1 MKYQKLNNKFS
12 TGPQIIVINGK
23 NDIPY
28 IEVKTRDAY
37 ALISLY
43 GGQLLSYKFNG
54 CDDLLF
60 LSEIANYS
68 EGKAIKGG
76 IPVCW
81 PWFGADPENKG
92 RQSHGFARNKMW
104 ELRSTENISDTKCK
118 VTMGLKENNETLKL
132 WPHSFD
138 LEIEMAFGDSMD
150 VLLRTTNTG
159 DESFEITQALH
170 TYFSVGD
177 ISKVSLQGLD
187 KKNYLDKAKINTGE
201 EQKYQ
206 SGDVEFAQEV
216 DSIYQDVPKDLRLLD
231 LHKQREIKIS
241 SFGNKTA
248 VVWNPAAKLSQQMSD
263 IYDDDYKKFVCV
275 ETANAADNV
284 IEVKP
289 GESFELSVSYKVSGL

>member
-1 MKYQKLNNKFS
+1 MNYQQLNNKFS
-12 TGPQIIVINGK
+12 KAPQIIVIKGK

-28 IEVKTRDAY
+28 IEVKTRSAY

-43 GGQLLSYKFNG
+43 GGQLLSYKSNG

-60 LSEIANYS
+60 LSEIANYA

-92 RQSHGFARNKMW
+92 RQSHGFARNTMW
-104 ELRSTENISDTKCK
+104 ELRSTENIGDTQCK
-118 VTMGLKENNETLKL
+118 VIMGLKENNETLKL
-132 WPHSFD
+132 WPHTFD
-138 LEIEMAFGDSMD
+138 LEIEMLIGDSMD
-150 VLLRTTNTG
+150 VLLRTSNTG
-159 DESFEITQALH
+159 EESFEITQALH

-177 ISKVSLQGLD
+177 IRKVSLQGLD
-187 KKNYLDKAKINTGE
+187 KKSYLDKAKINTGE
-201 EQKYQ
+201 EQKCQ
-206 SGDVEFAQEV
+206 SGDVEFTQEV
-216 DSIYQDVPKDLRLLD
+216 DSIYQNVPNDLKLLD

-241 SFGNKTA
+241 SIGNKTA
-248 VVWNPAAKLSQQMSD
+248 VVWNPAAELSQQMSD

-289 GESFELSVSYKVSGL
+289 GESFTLSVSYKISGL